1 MIRFIGSAVISSP
14 LWLLTIT
21 EINRHGVQQSLEYL
35 VINSLLT
42 AGLFYLATTKDRPR
56 NGE

>member
-1 MIRFIGSAVISSP
+1 MRYLGAAVIASP

-42 AGLFYLATTKDRPR
+42 AGLFYLATTKDKTQ
-56 NGE
+56 